1 MFSNLLTSPIN
12 INPFI
17 LLDSAELVFVNEC
30 ELLLKLGRTVGEC
43 RCGTSRVLSMVIYF
57 VVVSKIEIKNISIL
71 YLSIIMIN

>member
-1 MFSNLLTSPIN
+1 M
-12 INPFI
+12 
-17 LLDSAELVFVNEC
+17 NEC
-30 ELLLKLGRTVGEC
+30 ELLLKLGSTVGEC